1 MSTVITIA
9 QQKGGVGKT
18 TTARELAVILGQR
31 GDRVLG
37 VDVDP
42 QSALTRQ
49 LGIRTR
55 DLPLSLVDVLT
66 GRASARDVIVK
77 DIHGIDVLPGN
88 RELAGVELALVSQV
102 ARELFLR
109 DALEPIAGDY
119 DWIIIDTPPNLG
131 LLTVNALVP
140 AVTVIAPVSAEDEG
154 AAQGVVELR
163 ATLEKLNRLRSEPA
177 ELLVLLTK
185 VNTNR
190 ARPRITAAAIE
201 DAVTS
206 HGFRI
211 AGRIPNRA
219 AVHNAAVA
227 RKPLATS
234 ERDGVVMSAYKD
246 LAATLAGV
254 GERSA
259 A

>member
-1 MSTVITIA
+1 
-9 QQKGGVGKT
+9 
-18 TTARELAVILGQR
+18 
-31 GDRVLG
+31 
-37 VDVDP
+37 
-42 QSALTRQ
+42 
-49 LGIRTR
+49 
-55 DLPLSLVDVLT
+55 
-66 GRASARDVIVK
+66 VIVGE
-77 DIHGIDVLPGN
+77 IHGIDVLPGN
-88 RELAGVELALVSQV
+88 RELAGVELALVGQV

-109 DALEPIAGDY
+109 DALEPVEDDY

-140 AVTVIAPVSAEDEG
+140 AATVIAPVSAEDEG

-163 ATLEKLNRLRSEPA
+163 ATLEKLNRLRSTTP

-190 ARPRITAAAIE
+190 ARPRITAVAIE
-201 DAVTS
+201 DAVTA

-219 AVHNAAVA
+219 AVHNAAVT

-234 ERDGVVMSAYKD
+234 QRDGLVISAYKD
-246 LAATLAGV
+246 LAKTLTGV

>member
-1 MSTVITIA
+1 MAHYASGQLTTDCRDRQFGI
-9 QQKGGVGKT
+9 KT
-18 TTARELAVILGQR
+18 L
-31 GDRVLG
+31 
-37 VDVDP
+37 
-42 QSALTRQ
+42 
-49 LGIRTR
+49 

-66 GRASARDVIVK
+66 GRAVARDVIVK
-77 DIHGIDVLPGN
+77 DIRGIDVLPGS
-88 RELAGVELALVSQV
+88 RELAGVELTLVSQV

-119 DWIIIDTPPNLG
+119 DGIVIDTPPDLG

-163 ATLEKLNRLRSEPA
+163 ATFENLQSPA
-177 ELLVLLTK
+177 TRTRRTTCLLTK

-190 ARPRITAAAIE
+190 AGPRITGAAIE

-227 RKPLATS
+227 CKPLATS
-234 ERDGVVMSAYKD
+234 QRDGVVMSAHGD
-246 LAATLAGV
+246 LATTLAGV
-254 GERSA
+254 GERSET
-259 A
+259 

>member
-102 ARELFLR
+102 ARESSSAMR
-109 DALEPIAGDY
+109 SSRSPATTTGSSS
-119 DWIIIDTPPNLG
+119 TPR
-131 LLTVNALVP
+131 
-140 AVTVIAPVSAEDEG
+140 
-154 AAQGVVELR
+154 Q
-163 ATLEKLNRLRSEPA
+163 
-177 ELLVLLTK
+177 
-185 VNTNR
+185 
-190 ARPRITAAAIE
+190 
-201 DAVTS
+201 TS
-206 HGFRI
+206 GC
-211 AGRIPNRA
+211 
-219 AVHNAAVA
+219 
-227 RKPLATS
+227 
-234 ERDGVVMSAYKD
+234 
-246 LAATLAGV
+246 
-254 GERSA
+254 
-259 A
+259 